1 MLDDEQIER
10 IRSFFA
16 SPTGIVLFEQLK
28 ASVIAEWM
36 CSEPPEL
43 QLREDSFH
51 TLQAILRLEAMLRD
65 APAMKRMT
73 QRVQERR
80 DLRN

>member
-10 IRSFFA
+10 IRSFFE
-16 SPTGIVLFEQLK
+16 SPTGTAMFEQLK

-36 CSEPPEL
+36 CSAPPEL

-51 TLQAILRLEAMLRD
+51 MLQAILRLEATLRD

-73 QRVQERR
+73 QRNQERR
-80 DLRN
+80 VERV